1 MEPCS
6 KIKCVF
12 KLFIKIDGFK
22 KQKAKAAVKDAKNR
36 RRGEMLK
43 VKAQKVPE
51 TPFEKYKKDP
61 AAFEKS
67 VEDAQKN
74 ACLCWDRLIVEYGIL
89 VQSMVVNLSLTL
101 CEINEGF
108 QLINTL
114 KKLLNDASSA
124 KDLADT
130 LGRNALNFRTQLE
143 SQSEEAQGPAPENAE
158 ARVFVP
164 EHAEAR
170 VFVPEHARLIQS
182 FIESEQARLALC
194 QKEAI
199 AVDKQKVPN
208 DFIDC
213 LSQMFPQSNKI
224 YRMILC
230 AFIKILVSGITFS
243 EPTCETTIRV
253 LTHYHTKAMRNRN
266 RTTQSEKIHEVD
278 GSIVVSAK
286 HCAEG
291 DKKCLDCAGVQALN
305 VVHHHYGYMTDAAI
319 KKMLVSLLNGHKTAL
334 EALSEYLVINCN
346 YKFEPRRDSSENYQL
361 QQNRAQRYD
370 DLIMIFNYQ
379 FCRRC
384 HFSEIEQFSQEQHG
398 EIVRLLLEHLG
409 MTIEQ
414 VDSHITAFLSTPE

>member
-1 MEPCS
+1 MS
-6 KIKCVF
+6 SAT
-12 KLFIKIDGFK
+12 G
-22 KQKAKAAVKDAKNR
+22 KQQLTEAEKAAILAKKAAAKEEKNM
-36 RRGEMLK
+36 RRGEKLK

-61 AAFEKS
+61 DAFEKR
-67 VEDAQKN
+67 VEDEQKN
-74 ACLCWDRLIVEYGIL
+74 ALLCWNRLNVEYKIL
-89 VQSMVVNLSLTL
+89 VQSMVVNLSSTL

-108 QLINTL
+108 QRINKL
-114 KKLLNDASSA
+114 KTLLNDASSA

-158 ARVFVP
+158 AQCLAP
-164 EHAEAR
+164 ENAEAR

-213 LSQMFPQSNKI
+213 LSKMLPQSNKI

-243 EPTCETTIRV
+243 EPTCETAISV
-253 LTHYHTKAMRNRN
+253 LAHYHTQAMRNRK
-266 RTTQSEKIHEVD
+266 RTQSEKIHEVD
-278 GSIVVSAK
+278 GSNVVRAK

-305 VVHHHYGYMTDAAI
+305 VVHHHCGYMTDAAI

-334 EALSEYLVINCN
+334 EALSEYLLIKCN
-346 YKFEPRRDSSENYQL
+346 YKFEPRRDLSENYQL

-370 DLIMIFNYQ
+370 DLIMIFNHQ